1 MIANFETLIAIDEIG
16 DKIAESVVE
25 YFSHQENIELIREL
39 KASGLQFISTIK
51 ETSLSNKLEGM
62 KILVSGVFRQY
73 SRAELKRMIEEHGGK
88 NVSSISKNTTFVLT
102 GENMGPRKKQKA
114 EDLDISLV
122 TEEEFLAKLN

>member
-1 MIANFETLIAIDEIG
+1 MIANIETLIAIDEIG

-73 SRAELKRMIEEHGGK
+73 SRTELKRMIEEHGGK